1 VASTNIRTIKEAT
14 NMQSTVRGTLR
25 RGAAGSAAVLIAG
38 ASMWLSS
45 APTLA
50 KSDRDASA
58 SHAQDHKSGA
68 DNSGKSNHTGPGDSN
83 AGDVWLDNVGQP
95 SGPGHE
101 MDPHL
106 ACADI
111 NLWGDKLADAS
122 GTFTIDSWPPSGSK
136 TRAYG
141 SAPWD
146 YEPSGPDII
155 AVIPVH
161 TLIANAVASG
171 AAPVNKNGYHFKL
184 EFSQDPQK
192 HKTFWVSCPPPV
204 SSGPHTGGNGGT
216 VNGTGGTGGTGA
228 VNTPPTTAT
237 VPPASGVEA
246 ARTTTPPVAPATAAT
261 HSSPAAA
268 AAQAAQGVLGAA
280 TSMPVTGRAAIG
292 AGLLMAFALVAIGA
306 IFVRRARTVR

>member
-1 VASTNIRTIKEAT
+1 
-14 NMQSTVRGTLR
+14 MQSTVRGTLR

-50 KSDRDASA
+50 KSDRGASA

-68 DNSGKSNHTGPGDSN
+68 ANSGQSNHTGPGDSN

-161 TLIANAVASG
+161 TLIANAVAAG

-184 EFSQDPQK
+184 QFSQDPQK

-204 SSGPHTGGNGGT
+204 SSVPQTGNGGGVGGT

-246 ARTTTPPVAPATAAT
+246 ASTTAPPVAPATAAT

-292 AGLLMAFALVAIGA
+292 AGLLVAFALVAIGG
-306 IFVRRARTVR
+306 IFVRRARTVS